1 MNINKLPRRMTM
13 NIKTLA
19 LAASLLLFP
28 LAASAT
34 DWTIYN
40 GTTNTCQSSVQAA
53 EQTGVP
59 EFISPFDL
67 RAYLRAHGGYG
78 YEGFRTRNGPNGVL
92 VEIISNY
99 GKTNIFYFSKRST
112 CEQAAKNVEN
122 TPHHNIN
129 ELR

>member
-1 MNINKLPRRMTM
+1 M
-13 NIKTLA
+13 KTLLIA
-19 LAASLLLFP
+19 LLLFP
-28 LAASAT
+28 LAANAT

-40 GTTNTCQSSVQAA
+40 GTTNTCQSAVHAA

-67 RAYLRAHGGYG
+67 RAYLRMHSGYG
-78 YEGFRTRNGPNGVL
+78 YEGFRTRSGPNGVV
-92 VEIISNY
+92 VEIKSNY
-99 GKTNIFYFSKRST
+99 GKTNIFYFSKRSM

>member
-1 MNINKLPRRMTM
+1 M

-40 GTTNTCQSSVQAA
+40 GTTNTCQSAVHAA
-53 EQTGVP
+53 EQTGVSA
-59 EFISPFDL
+59 FVSPFDL
-67 RAYLRAHGGYG
+67 RAYLRMHGGYG
-78 YEGFRTRNGPNGVL
+78 YEGFRTGSGPNGVV
-92 VEIISNY
+92 VEIKSNY

-112 CEQAAKNVEN
+112 CEQAARNVEN
-122 TPHHNIN
+122 TPHHDLN

>member
-1 MNINKLPRRMTM
+1 M
-13 NIKTLA
+13 KTLLIA
-19 LAASLLLFP
+19 LLLFP

-40 GTTNTCQSSVQAA
+40 GTTNTCQSAVQAA

-78 YEGFRTRNGPNGVL
+78 YEGFRTGSGPNGVV

>member
-1 MNINKLPRRMTM
+1 M
-13 NIKTLA
+13 KTLLIA
-19 LAASLLLFP
+19 LLLFP

-34 DWTIYN
+34 DWTMYN
-40 GTTNTCQSSVQAA
+40 GTTNTCQSAVHAA

-67 RAYLRAHGGYG
+67 RAYLRMHGGYG
-78 YEGFRTRNGPNGVL
+78 YEGFRTQSGPNGVV
-92 VEIISNY
+92 VEIKSNY

>member
-1 MNINKLPRRMTM
+1 M
-13 NIKTLA
+13 KTLLIA
-19 LAASLLLFP
+19 LLLFP
-28 LAASAT
+28 LSASAT

-40 GTTNTCQSSVQAA
+40 GTTNTCQSAVHAA

-59 EFISPFDL
+59 EFVSPFDL
-67 RAYLRAHGGYG
+67 RAYLRTHGGYG
-78 YEGFRTRNGPNGVL
+78 YEGFRTRSGPTGVL

-112 CEQAAKNVEN
+112 CEQVANDVAND
-122 TPHHNIN
+122 PRHDLN

>member
-1 MNINKLPRRMTM
+1 MKI
-13 NIKTLA
+13 LA
-19 LAASLLLFP
+19 LELLLFP
-28 LAASAT
+28 LSASAT

-40 GTTNTCQSSVQAA
+40 GTTNTCQSAVHAA
-53 EQTGVP
+53 EQTGIP
-59 EFISPFDL
+59 EFVSPFDL
-67 RAYLRAHGGYG
+67 RAYLRMHDGYG

-112 CEQAAKNVEN
+112 CEQVANDVAND
-122 TPHHNIN
+122 PRHDLN

>member
-1 MNINKLPRRMTM
+1 M
-13 NIKTLA
+13 KTLLIA
-19 LAASLLLFP
+19 LLLFP

-40 GTTNTCQSSVQAA
+40 GTTNTCQSAVHAA

-59 EFISPFDL
+59 AFVSPFDL
-67 RAYLRAHGGYG
+67 RAFLRMRSHSGYD
-78 YEGFRTRNGPNGVL
+78 GFKTYNGPKGFL
-92 VEIISNY
+92 VEIISNH
-99 GKTNIFYFSKRST
+99 GRTNIFYFSKRST

-122 TPHHNIN
+122 TPNHNIN

>member
-1 MNINKLPRRMTM
+1 M
-13 NIKTLA
+13 KTLLIA
-19 LAASLLLFP
+19 LLLFP
-28 LAASAT
+28 LAANAT

-40 GTTNTCQSSVQAA
+40 GTTNTCQSAVHAA

-67 RAYLRAHGGYG
+67 RAFLRMHGGYG
-78 YEGFRTRNGPNGVL
+78 YEGFRTHSGPNGVL

-122 TPHHNIN
+122 TPNHNIN